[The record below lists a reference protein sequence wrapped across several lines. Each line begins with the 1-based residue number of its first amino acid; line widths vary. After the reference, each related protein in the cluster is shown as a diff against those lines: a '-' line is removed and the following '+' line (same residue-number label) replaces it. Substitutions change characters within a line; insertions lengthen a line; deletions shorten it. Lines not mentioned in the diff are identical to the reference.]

1 MRSGDFFERTEEVI
15 KLKLFV
21 LVVTTMFMAG
31 CAELQKN
38 AEEGLDNASEI
49 PDKVWTSK

>member
-1 MRSGDFFERTEEVI
+1 MI
-15 KLKLFV
+15 KTKLFAL
-21 LVVTTMFMAG
+21 LVAVMLTAG

-38 AEEGLDNASEI
+38 AEEGLDNVSEI

>member
-1 MRSGDFFERTEEVI
+1 MI
-15 KLKLFV
+15 KMKWFALLAA
-21 LVVTTMFMAG
+21 LAVTTA

-38 AEEGLDNASEI
+38 AEEGLDNVSDI

>member
-1 MRSGDFFERTEEVI
+1 MI
-15 KLKLFV
+15 KTKLFA
-21 LVVTTMFMAG
+21 LLASAMLMAG

-38 AEEGLDNASEI
+38 AEEGLDNASDI

>member
-1 MRSGDFFERTEEVI
+1 VI
-15 KLKLFV
+15 KIKCFALLAA
-21 LVVTTMFMAG
+21 LSLITA

-38 AEEGLDNASEI
+38 AEEGLDNASDI